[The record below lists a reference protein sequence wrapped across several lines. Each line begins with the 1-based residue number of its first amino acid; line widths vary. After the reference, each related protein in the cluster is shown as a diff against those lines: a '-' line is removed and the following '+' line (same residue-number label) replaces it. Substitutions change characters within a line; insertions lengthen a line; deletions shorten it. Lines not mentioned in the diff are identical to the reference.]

1 MCSIQVLTPGPLTT
15 VQDLGRIGY
24 MHSGFQQSGAMD
36 WYAASLA
43 NILCG
48 NGENSAVLEITLGGF
63 SCRFSAPAAF
73 VLCGADMHAV
83 LDGVPVPMQRC
94 VLAGAGSVLKMGMAH
109 IGCRAYMAV
118 SGGWDVPLVMG
129 SRSTNLRC
137 GIGGFAGRSLRRGDV
152 LWVLPGGNFIEGV
165 SAPTKEI
172 LHGEVSIRA
181 IPGPQDDYFTRE
193 GMRTFFSKAYTVTP
207 ASDRMGMKLSGP
219 APAAVSGTDIVSD
232 GIALGSVQIPA
243 GGQPIILLSDR
254 QTVGGYAKIATVI
267 KGDLPKLAQLRP
279 GDRIRFVKTN
289 RKAAVAALR
298 EMQGTLADIKAQLQK
313 RDQV

>member
-1 MCSIQVLTPGPLTT
+1 MCIRIEVPGPLTT
-15 VQDLGRIGY
+15 VQDLGRIGH

-48 NGENSAVLEITLGGF
+48 NDVNSAVLEMTLAGIT
-63 SCRFSAPAAF
+63 CRFLDPAAF

-83 LDGVPVPMQRC
+83 LDGVPVPMQQ
-94 VLAGAGSVLKMGMAH
+94 VVMAPAGGLLKMGTAQT
-109 IGCRAYMAV
+109 GCRTYMAV
-118 SGGWDVPLVMG
+118 SGGLDVPLVMG

-137 GIGGFAGRSLRRGDV
+137 KVGGFTGRSLRAGDI
-152 LWVLPGGNFIEGV
+152 LSVLPSTSLMSGFY
-165 SAPTKEI
+165 APYVKPA
-172 LHGEVSIRA
+172 HGEALIRA
-181 IPGPQDDYFTRE
+181 IPGPQNDYFTKN
-193 GMRTFFSKAYTVTP
+193 GVQTFFNASYTVTP

-219 APAAVSGTDIVSD
+219 VPQAVSGTDIISD

-267 KGDLPKLAQLRP
+267 KADLPKLAQLRP
-279 GDRIRFVKTN
+279 GDTIRFIKTG
-289 RKAAVAALR
+289 RKGALSALDK
-298 EMQGTLADIKAQLQK
+298 MQEHLTNIQAQIQTQRK
-313 RDQV
+313 V